1 MNKEKTWKK
10 FNITMLIITGILT
23 LGFILFFLQFSVVKN
38 PHYKSPILTTIGDN
52 KIFKEDI
59 TRIEVSHKDMDTIV
73 IEDKDDI
80 ATICNWIN
88 PISGYRINSVYA
100 LVTNSVYTIKFYS
113 NSSNILR
120 VSISPGDFRIAG
132 KTPRKRKFYSL
143 GANYYDEFT
152 ELLNSLGK

>member
-38 PHYKSPILTTIGDN
+38 PHYKSPILTTIGNN
-52 KIFKEDI
+52 KIFKENI
-59 TRIEVSHKDMDTIV
+59 TKIEVSHKDMDTIV

-88 PISGYRINSVYA
+88 PISGYRINSAYA
-100 LVTNSVYTIKFYS
+100 TTGYAYTIIFYS
-113 NSSNILR
+113 DNNVARI
-120 VSISPGDFRIAG
+120 SITTKDFRIAG
-132 KTPRKRKFYSL
+132 KTPKDTKFYSSD
-143 GANYYDEFT
+143 ANYYNQLA
-152 ELLNSLGK
+152 ELLNTLSE